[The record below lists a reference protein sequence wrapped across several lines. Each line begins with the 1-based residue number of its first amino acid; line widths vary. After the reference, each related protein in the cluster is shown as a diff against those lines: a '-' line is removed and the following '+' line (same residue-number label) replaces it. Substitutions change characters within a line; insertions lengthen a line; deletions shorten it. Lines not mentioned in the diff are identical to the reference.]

1 MSMDSIAREAVKD
14 PSMSCRCRIRLGGV
28 ALAFPHARPTAS
40 YKNLRSGSRIL
51 ADGTVANIYG
61 KYGVDYRQPR

>member
-1 MSMDSIAREAVKD
+1 V
-14 PSMSCRCRIRLGGV
+14 PYQTWGV
-28 ALAFPHARPTAS
+28 ALAFPPARPTAS